1 MANLF
6 TLKDRGNGDFVIP
19 HVKTVNRGIETIR
32 YRGPLTWDIV
42 PEEIKKAETLSIF
55 KDKIKNWKP
64 IDCTCRLCKTYIS
77 GVGYGV
83 MKDSAFV

>member
-19 HVKTVNRGIETIR
+19 HVKTVNMGIETIR

-55 KDKIKNWKP
+55 KDKIKSWKP

-83 MKDSAFV
+83 MKDGAFV